1 MSETPPVN
9 LTQEAVTAVLEM
21 CDASTLNGNIDNLE
35 WVEDELQKKA
45 EESGGS
51 DDYLFRYAYHV
62 KLIRRQFENLL
73 NALGYERYRE

>member
-1 MSETPPVN
+1 MNDVN
-9 LTQEAVTAVLEM
+9 KINLSQEAMTAMIAL
-21 CDASTLNGNIDNLE
+21 CDASTLNGNIDQLE

-73 NALGYERYRE
+73 NALGYERDRD